1 MTEDI
6 LPHDRQR
13 LYTIPDQNHAI
24 TQYQDIVA
32 QPAQVQGAEYNF
44 NDRFLASCTDMGDV
58 SVIMPAVHGYIPCIT
73 GTSHGVDYYIA
84 DYYSGCISPARIS
97 AKLVIELLSNNAE
110 KGRKIAAKKAN
121 MMSVDEYI
129 RTIDEISGF

>member
-1 MTEDI
+1 MKKI
-6 LPHDRQR
+6 LF
-13 LYTIPDQNHAI
+13 
-24 TQYQDIVA
+24 VA
-32 QPAQVQGAEYNF
+32 SEVAPYAKSGGLGDVIGSLPKE
-44 NDRFLASCTDMGDV
+44 LIEMGYDV
-58 SVIMPAVHGYIPCIT
+58 SVIMPAVHGYVPCMT
-73 GTSHGVDYYIA
+73 GTSHGVDYYIT